1 MDKIFLFYFIL
12 VIIMFMKLICQI
24 INGKSFFDCDLNTM
38 IESYHNLLKFMK
50 KYDKRKIDEKNSKK

>member
-1 MDKIFLFYFIL
+1 
-12 VIIMFMKLICQI
+12 MFMKLICQI

-38 IESYHNLLKFMK
+38 IESCHNLLKFMK

>member
-1 MDKIFLFYFIL
+1 
-12 VIIMFMKLICQI
+12 MKLICQI

-50 KYDKRKIDEKNSKK
+50 KYDKKKIDEKNSKR